1 MIVIDMSN
9 LVFSQVLDFHLKTKE
24 QVDMTVVRNLC
35 IDKMKSHKAKLG
47 KEFGPEIVLAFD
59 SRHYWRKDIFPYYKG
74 KRKEG
79 RDKSTFDWTSFF
91 PMYDQFKQEL
101 RDYFPVK
108 CLEVD
113 GAEADDL
120 MGVLG
125 PRYAP
130 HTPVCLVTS
139 DGDMIQLQHQN
150 PSIKQWS
157 PWHKKFLTPKNAE
170 YDLFEHI
177 CQGDAGD
184 GVPNILSDDDTF
196 LAEPKK
202 RQKPL
207 RKDRLA
213 EWKKHGITN
222 PEYFCPD
229 SAALD
234 RFHRNRKLIDLRC
247 IPADLTT
254 KIVESYEAAVAP
266 QGKMFNYLT
275 ANRLTKILKEGG
287 F

>member
-9 LVFSQVLDFHLKTKE
+9 LVFSAVLDFHAKTKE
-24 QVDMTVVRNLC
+24 QVDMHVIRNLC
-35 IDKMKSHKAKLG
+35 IDRLKTYKEKL

-59 SRHYWRKDIFPYYKG
+59 SRHYWRKDIFPFYKG

-79 RDKSTFDWTSFF
+79 RDKSTFDWNAFF

-101 RDYFPVK
+101 REYFPVK
-108 CLEVD
+108 CLEVE

-125 PRYAP
+125 PRYAA
-130 HTPVCLVTS
+130 HGSVVLVTS
-139 DGDMIQLQHQN
+139 DGDMLQLQHQN
-150 PSIKQWS
+150 AGIKQWS
-157 PWHKKFLTPKNAE
+157 PWHKKFLTPRNTE

-177 CQGDAGD
+177 CQGDGGD
-184 GVPNILSDDDTF
+184 GIPNILSDDDTF
-196 LAEPKK
+196 MSDPKK
-202 RQKPL
+202 RQKSL
-207 RKDRLA
+207 RKTKLE
-213 EWKKHGITN
+213 EWKKHGINN

-229 SAALD
+229 AEALD

-247 IPADLTT
+247 IPDALTV
-254 KIVESYEAAVAP
+254 KIVEAYEEAKPVT
-266 QGKMFNYLT
+266 GKMFNYLT
-275 ANRLTKILKEGG
+275 ANRLMKILKDGG